1 MHIGSSQI
9 LSSFIIFTDIALQP
23 SSGYDTATKYEIGI
37 AWIDNLLNS
46 PEACNGLMTGTGKE
60 EYFSAIFLPFFRLFY
75 NRVCF
80 YLNSDFR
87 KEIILNLGLRVSFD
101 IIY

>member
-1 MHIGSSQI
+1 MHLGSSQI

-23 SSGYDTATKYEIGI
+23 SSGYGTATKYEIGI

-46 PEACNGLMTGTGKE
+46 PEAYNGLLTGTGKE

-75 NRVCF
+75 NS

-87 KEIILNLGLRVSFD
+87 KEIILKLGLRVSFD